1 MCAGG
6 ERKVCIPVR
15 NCVFL
20 SLCNIEANYSWSE
33 DYLLVLKKSA
43 FQLKPVLCSFFLCK
57 DETAKAL
64 KNWLKIQTHWELFSN
79 GNTHLLSFKKI
90 PSSKVNSSDVLTWES
105 LVACLSS
112 PQLLQA
118 MHIISRSTFAS
129 PKIRVSQQQISPT
142 TNALPG
148 VAR

>member
-1 MCAGG
+1 MEIHIYCH
-6 ERKVCIPVR
+6 
-15 NCVFL
+15 
-20 SLCNIEANYSWSE
+20 
-33 DYLLVLKKSA
+33 LKKI
-43 FQLKPVLCSFFLCK
+43 L
-57 DETAKAL
+57 
-64 KNWLKIQTHWELFSN
+64 
-79 GNTHLLSFKKI
+79 
-90 PSSKVNSSDVLTWES
+90 SSKVNSSGVLTWES

-129 PKIRVSQQQISPT
+129 PKIRISQQQISPT